1 MSEVSDTLLSL
12 LLPEGILDYFELT
25 KVDKDGEGFHFH
37 LQEKDIAPEGYER
50 KALESKGFL
59 PESVVQDFPI
69 RGQKAFLYFKR
80 RRWRII
86 SSGFIITRNWELVAK
101 GTRITKEFSAF
112 LKGIFG

>member
-1 MSEVSDTLLSL
+1 MSEFSDTLLSL

-25 KVDKDGEGFHFH
+25 NVHKDGEGFHFH

-69 RGQKAFLYFKR
+69 RGQ
-80 RRWRII
+80 
-86 SSGFIITRNWELVAK
+86 
-101 GTRITKEFSAF
+101 
-112 LKGIFG
+112 